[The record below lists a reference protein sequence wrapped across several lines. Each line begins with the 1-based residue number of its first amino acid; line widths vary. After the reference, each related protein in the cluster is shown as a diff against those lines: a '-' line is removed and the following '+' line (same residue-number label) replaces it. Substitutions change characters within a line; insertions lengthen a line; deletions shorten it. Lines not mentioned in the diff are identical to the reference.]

1 MNKQEQQ
8 NLYKELITSVIVDDR
23 TLSTQGAD
31 FEFKTTD
38 KLILRVGK
46 RQEFKSS
53 FETVLK
59 KQKVPFESKL
69 ISGSS
74 FQSTVID
81 FTKYFREL
89 KPLTVMYKEGGGAN
103 SDKPAKVKTAWQERG
118 AAYIFEQALVKN
130 VDYDKKIKAAMV
142 KLKTNS
148 VVLTKKVLPEDVLLE
163 TFKDDLS
170 KLREIFEV
178 KGNSGFPYIDWLNSF
193 YFSQKVLLAKYSSST
208 FQRFERD
215 GGFMDY
221 ITKLIKDKFGI
232 SQKDTWNPAD
242 VWAVRGTQQAI
253 EKYIDDKMKKIMD
266 YKESSQKFEG
276 AQLDN
281 YIRAGTLYLNSI
293 LIDLLTG
300 RDPKVVGISLKLTD
314 SGAHIEEVNFDKVKE
329 NVKENKKLIDT
340 VADPFIVDPKN
351 DFNCNFAI
359 TEGTSSKGTF
369 TQDVRITAENAHTGD
384 GYSFQIKANS
394 SESTKGSNLKF
405 ELTIK
410 GKSAA
415 RGGKVPVEL
424 VESLVNKIQRGAF
437 VNDYN
442 KYPRNSKDFTNNLTK
457 GKNYKKM
464 FAVVRANVKDIGV
477 SYEGFVANVLAAF
490 NKGGAIATN
499 ATCKLMGF
507 EFLYFLLTIKE
518 KQMAGLITDM
528 AFLAQKKNIRAYDT
542 FGPFIKIS

>member
-1 MNKQEQQ
+1 MA
-8 NLYKELITSVIVDDR
+8 YFYG
-23 TLSTQGAD
+23 STGNMYRLAFFFEYEMMEDIPSKNFIPEHILLQGD
-31 FEFKTTD
+31 
-38 KLILRVGK
+38 
-46 RQEFKSS
+46 
-53 FETVLK
+53 
-59 KQKVPFESKL
+59 
-69 ISGSS
+69 
-74 FQSTVID
+74 
-81 FTKYFREL
+81 
-89 KPLTVMYKEGGGAN
+89 
-103 SDKPAKVKTAWQERG
+103 
-118 AAYIFEQALVKN
+118 
-130 VDYDKKIKAAMV
+130 DKK
-142 KLKTNS
+142 
-148 VVLTKKVLPEDVLLE
+148 VLLE
-163 TFKDDLS
+163 TFKDELPQ
-170 KLREIFEV
+170 LRKIFEV
-178 KGNSGFPYIDWLNSF
+178 TGNSGFPFIDWLNSF
-193 YFSQKVLLAKYSSST
+193 YFSQKVLLKKYSKSS
-208 FQRFERD
+208 FQKFERD
-215 GGFMDY
+215 GGFMEY
-221 ITKLIKDKFGI
+221 ITKYISKKFDI

-242 VWAVRGTQQAI
+242 VWAIKGTQSQI
-253 EKYIDDKMKKIMD
+253 EKFIEERMKGVDD
-266 YKESSQKFEG
+266 YKVAITKFKD
-276 AQLDN
+276 AKLDA
-281 YIRAGTLYLNSI
+281 YIRSGVLKLNSI
-293 LIDLLTG
+293 LIDLITG
-300 RDPKVVGISLKLTD
+300 PNPRVIGISLKLTD
-314 SGAHIEEVNFDKVKE
+314 SGAYIEEVNFDKVKE
-329 NVKENKKLIDT
+329 KIEQNKFLIDT

>member
-1 MNKQEQQ
+1 MTPQEQK
-8 NLYKELITSVIVDDR
+8 NLYEQLVNQVVIS
-23 TLSTQGAD
+23 LKGEKAKL
-31 FEFKTTD
+31 EFKTTNR
-38 KLILRVGK
+38 LILKVGK
-46 RQEFKSS
+46 RIEFKTQFEKALKNQKVAYKSEVIGGSS
-53 FETVLK
+53 FEAT
-59 KQKVPFESKL
+59 
-69 ISGSS
+69 I
-74 FQSTVID
+74 ID
-81 FTKYFREL
+81 FKKFIPNL
-89 KPLTVMYKEGGGAN
+89 KPLTIQYKEGGVD
-103 SDKPAKVKTAWQERG
+103 SDKPPKAKTAQQERG
-118 AAYIFEQALVKN
+118 AAYIFEQALVNNIDFEQKL
-130 VDYDKKIKAAMV
+130 KAAMT
-142 KLKTNS
+142 KTKTNP
-148 VVLTKKVLPEDVLLE
+148 VVLTKKVLPETLLLE
-163 TFKDDLS
+163 TFKDELPQ
-170 KLREIFEV
+170 LRKIFEV
-178 KGNSGFPYIDWLNSF
+178 TGNSGFPFIDWLNSF
-193 YFSQKVLLAKYSSST
+193 YFSQKVLLKKYSKSS
-208 FQRFERD
+208 FQKFERD
-215 GGFMDY
+215 GGFMEY
-221 ITKLIKDKFGI
+221 ITKYISKKFDI

-242 VWAVRGTQQAI
+242 VWAIKGTQSQI
-253 EKYIDDKMKKIMD
+253 EKFIEERMKGVDD
-266 YKESSQKFEG
+266 YKVAITKFKD
-276 AQLDN
+276 AKLDA
-281 YIRAGTLYLNSI
+281 YIRSGVLKLNSI
-293 LIDLLTG
+293 LIDLITG
-300 RDPKVVGISLKLTD
+300 PNPRVIGISLKLTD
-314 SGAHIEEVNFDKVKE
+314 SGAYIEEVNFDKVKE
-329 NVKENKKLIDT
+329 KIEQNKFLIDT